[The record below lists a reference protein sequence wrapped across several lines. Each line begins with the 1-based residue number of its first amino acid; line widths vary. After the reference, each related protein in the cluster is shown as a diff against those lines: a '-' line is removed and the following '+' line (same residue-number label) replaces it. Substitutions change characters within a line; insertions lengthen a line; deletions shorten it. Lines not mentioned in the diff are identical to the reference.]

1 MSARTAIRMMMVFLR
16 ISDSRQFPMRYPKL
30 LALPASIQRIAPFP
44 KLALELLNLVPTIIG
59 DEDRLQAMLEPNDK
73 LTAEIKR
80 VVMGR
85 DASRAADLDLH
96 TMLEE
101 LGPSK
106 LAEIA
111 FTILLRDY
119 MRGTFELSEGLQY
132 WRYTLACAFCCAEV
146 APPNPAKRLTAY
158 AAGLLHDIGRLAL
171 VASYPDRYANLLAL
185 IDRMFEA
192 DQPFDV
198 SRQETLLFG
207 MDRFATG
214 AWLAAAWDLP
224 VWLRPIV
231 GKFEKTP
238 VDKEN
243 LVETVRAG
251 NLKGAPRMEIRK
263 ILSGLPAAFNHWK
276 ALDQWE
282 LGEEHMQAKIQA
294 ALSLFGV
301 APAVNN

>member
-1 MSARTAIRMMMVFLR
+1 M
-16 ISDSRQFPMRYPKL
+16 

-44 KLALELLNLVPTIIG
+44 KLALELLKHVPAITS
-59 DEDRLQAMLEPNDK
+59 DEDSLRALLEPETR
-73 LTAEIKR
+73 LITETTRIVTGA
-80 VVMGR
+80 
-85 DASRAADLDLH
+85 DAGGAVDLSLD
-96 TMLEE
+96 TMLED
-101 LGPSK
+101 LGPAK
-106 LAEIA
+106 LAEIV

-119 MRGTFELSEGLQY
+119 MRRTFDSNEGLRY

-146 APPNPAKRLTAY
+146 APPNPPKRLAAY
-158 AAGLLHDIGRLAL
+158 TAGLLHDIGRLAL

-192 DQPFDV
+192 DQAFDV

-224 VWLRPIV
+224 AWLRPIV
-231 GKFEKTP
+231 GKFDKAT

-251 NLKGAPRMEIRK
+251 TRIANSLGFGYLKAAPRMDIRK
-263 ILSGLPAAFNHWK
+263 ILSGLPAAFDHWK
-276 ALDQWE
+276 ALDQWQ

-301 APAVNN
+301 GSS

>member
-1 MSARTAIRMMMVFLR
+1 M
-16 ISDSRQFPMRYPKL
+16 

-44 KLALELLNLVPTIIG
+44 KLALELLKHVPAITS
-59 DEDRLQAMLEPNDK
+59 DEGSLRALLEPETR
-73 LTAEIKR
+73 LITETTRIVTGA
-80 VVMGR
+80 
-85 DASRAADLDLH
+85 DAGGAVDLSLD
-96 TMLEE
+96 TMLED
-101 LGPSK
+101 LGPAK
-106 LAEIA
+106 LAEIV

-119 MRGTFELSEGLQY
+119 MRRTFDSNEGLRY

-146 APPNPAKRLTAY
+146 APPNPPKRLAAY
-158 AAGLLHDIGRLAL
+158 TAGLLHDIGRLAL

-192 DQPFDV
+192 DQAFDV

-224 VWLRPIV
+224 AWLRPIV
-231 GKFEKTP
+231 GKFDKAT

-251 NLKGAPRMEIRK
+251 TRIANSLGFGYLKAAPRMDIRK
-263 ILSGLPAAFNHWK
+263 ILSGLPAAFDHWK
-276 ALDQWE
+276 ALDQWQ

-301 APAVNN
+301 GSS

>member
-1 MSARTAIRMMMVFLR
+1 M
-16 ISDSRQFPMRYPKL
+16 

-44 KLALELLNLVPTIIG
+44 KLALELLKCVPAITSDEGNL
-59 DEDRLQAMLEPNDK
+59 RALLEPHTR
-73 LTAEIKR
+73 LITETTRIVTGA
-80 VVMGR
+80 
-85 DASRAADLDLH
+85 DAGGVADVTLD
-96 TMLEE
+96 TMLED
-101 LGPSK
+101 LGPAK
-106 LAEIA
+106 LAEIV

-119 MRGTFELSEGLQY
+119 MRRTFDSNEGLRY

-146 APPNPAKRLTAY
+146 APPNPPKRLAAY
-158 AAGLLHDIGRLAL
+158 TAGLLHDIGRLAL

-224 VWLRPIV
+224 AWLRPIV
-231 GKFEKTP
+231 GKFDKAT

-243 LVETVRAG
+243 LVETIRAG
-251 NLKGAPRMEIRK
+251 TRIANSLGFGYLKAAPRMDIRK
-263 ILSGLPAAFNHWK
+263 ILSGLPAAFDHWK
-276 ALDQWE
+276 ALDQWQ

-301 APAVNN
+301 GSS

>member
-1 MSARTAIRMMMVFLR
+1 V
-16 ISDSRQFPMRYPKL
+16 

-44 KLALELLNLVPTIIG
+44 TLALELLNLVPTITA
-59 DEDRLQAMLEPNDK
+59 DEGKLRQMLEPQVR
-73 LTAEIKR
+73 LIGEIVR
-80 VVMGR
+80 VVTGR
-85 DASRAADLDLH
+85 DPRGAAGVTLD

-101 LGPSK
+101 LGPAK

-119 MRGTFELSEGLQY
+119 MRGTFELSEGVRY
-132 WRYTLACAFCCAEV
+132 WRYLLACGFCCAEV
-146 APPNPAKRLTAY
+146 APPNPPKRLAAY

-171 VASYPDRYANLLAL
+171 IASYPGRYANLLAL

-198 SRQETLLFG
+198 SRQETILFG

-214 AWLAAAWDLP
+214 GWLAAAWNLP
-224 VWLRPIV
+224 AWLRPVV
-231 GKFEKTP
+231 GKFDKAIA
-238 VDKEN
+238 DKEN

-251 NLKGAPRMEIRK
+251 TRIANSLGFGYLKGAPRMDIRK
-263 ILSGLPAAFNHWK
+263 ILSGLPAAFDHWK
-276 ALDQWE
+276 ALDQWQ

-294 ALSLFGV
+294 ALSLFGIGSV
-301 APAVNN
+301 ESNN